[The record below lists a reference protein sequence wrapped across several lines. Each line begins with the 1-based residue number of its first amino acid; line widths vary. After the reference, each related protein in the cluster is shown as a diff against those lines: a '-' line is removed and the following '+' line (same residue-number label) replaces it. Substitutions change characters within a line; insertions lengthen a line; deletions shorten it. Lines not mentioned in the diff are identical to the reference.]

1 MEMSSSDPLP
11 ALAAARV
18 PPASSLRRTPGGKL
32 RSLLEQQTNPA
43 QRTLVSLA
51 SPVGE
56 AVVAPGTD
64 WVELDRLVTELGL
77 TERLG
82 FYSERLV
89 AAGVPDAWVKRWS
102 RAQQARAMANLSLV
116 EEEARLLEL
125 FRNAGIEA
133 LQVKGVSLA
142 RILCGDPGARLVTD
156 TDLCL
161 RREQVARAGAILEE
175 CGYRTRMPRALL
187 EKEAF
192 LRGGDEHS
200 SEAVYA
206 RDTAGG
212 ELLVELHW
220 NALSLPEQTL
230 WSSALDYPAGAG
242 PAVHSLSPELYFA
255 YLCGHAAGHRCGSLR
270 WLCDVADFVERF
282 SGRMNVPL
290 LRRHCVAA
298 GLRRRVR
305 VVLTLLDAYFG
316 LWWAPAGEWGDARD
330 DFLAEALLLRP
341 LLPELE
347 PNLSATHRERLALL
361 DNRWE
366 RVRYVARLM
375 QPTHVE
381 WQDKQ
386 GRVRSRPMA
395 WTIRAGRLARLVLAG
410 AERRRP
416 DA

>member
-1 MEMSSSDPLP
+1 MSSGGPLLT
-11 ALAAARV
+11 LAAGRV

-32 RSLLEQQTNPA
+32 RSRLEQQSNPA

-56 AVVAPGTD
+56 PVVAPGTD
-64 WVELDRLVTELGL
+64 WVELDRLVTALGL

-82 FYSERLV
+82 FHRERLV
-89 AAGVPDAWVKRWS
+89 AAGVPDAWVERWS
-102 RAQQARAMANLSLV
+102 RVQQARAVANLSLV

-142 RILCGDPGARLVTD
+142 RILFGDPGARLVTD
-156 TDLCL
+156 TDLGL
-161 RREQVARAGAILEE
+161 RRAQVARAGALLEE
-175 CGYRTRMPRALL
+175 RGYRTRMPRALL
-187 EKEAF
+187 EEEAF

-206 RDTAGG
+206 RETAGG
-212 ELLVELHW
+212 EWLVELHW
-220 NALSLPEQTL
+220 NVLPLSEPAL
-230 WSSALDYPAGAG
+230 WASAFDYSAGAG
-242 PAVHSLSPELYFA
+242 PLVHSLSPELYFA

-270 WLCDVADFVERF
+270 WLCDVADFLERF
-282 SGRMNVPL
+282 SGRMDVPL
-290 LRRHCVAA
+290 LRRHCAAA

-316 LWWAPAGEWGDARD
+316 LWWAAAGEWGDAGD
-330 DFLAEALLLRP
+330 DFRAEALLLRP
-341 LLPELE
+341 LVPAMEA
-347 PNLSATHRERLALL
+347 NLSATHRERLGLL

-366 RVRYVARLM
+366 RVRYLARLM
-375 QPTHVE
+375 RPTHVE
-381 WQDKQ
+381 WQDKK
-386 GRVRSRPMA
+386 GRVRSRPAA
-395 WTIRAGRLARLVLAG
+395 WAVRAGRLARLVLAG
-410 AERRRP
+410 AKRRRP

>member
-1 MEMSSSDPLP
+1 MGGPLP

-18 PPASSLRRTPGGKL
+18 PPASSLGRTSGGKL
-32 RSLLEQQTNPA
+32 RSRLEKQTNPA

-56 AVVAPGTD
+56 PVVAPGTD
-64 WVELDRLVTELGL
+64 WAELDRLVTALGL

-89 AAGVPDAWVKRWS
+89 AAGMPDPWVERWS
-102 RAQQARAMANLSLV
+102 RAQQARAVANLSLV
-116 EEEARLLEL
+116 EEEARLLES

-133 LQVKGVSLA
+133 LQLKGVSLA

-156 TDLCL
+156 TDFCL
-161 RREQVARAGAILEE
+161 RRAQVARAGALLEQR
-175 CGYRTRMPRALL
+175 GYRTRMPRALL
-187 EKEAF
+187 EEEAF

-206 RDTAGG
+206 RETAGG

-220 NALSLPEQTL
+220 NVLPLPEPAL
-230 WSSALDYPAGAG
+230 WSSAVDYPAGAG
-242 PAVHSLSPELYFA
+242 PLVHSFSLELYFV
-255 YLCGHAAGHRCGSLR
+255 YLCAHAAGHRCGSLR
-270 WLCDVADFVERF
+270 WLCDVADFLDRF
-282 SGRMNVPL
+282 SGRMDVPL
-290 LRRHCVAA
+290 LRRHCAA
-298 GLRRRVR
+298 MGLRRRVR

-316 LWWAPAGEWGDARD
+316 LWWASAGEWGDASD
-330 DFLAEALLLRP
+330 DFWAEALLLRP
-341 LLPELE
+341 LIPALE
-347 PNLSATHRERLALL
+347 PNLSATHRERLGLL

-366 RVRYVARLM
+366 RVRYLARLM
-375 QPTHVE
+375 RPTHVE

-395 WTIRAGRLARLVLAG
+395 WAVRAGRLAHLVLAG
-410 AERRRP
+410 AERRRL